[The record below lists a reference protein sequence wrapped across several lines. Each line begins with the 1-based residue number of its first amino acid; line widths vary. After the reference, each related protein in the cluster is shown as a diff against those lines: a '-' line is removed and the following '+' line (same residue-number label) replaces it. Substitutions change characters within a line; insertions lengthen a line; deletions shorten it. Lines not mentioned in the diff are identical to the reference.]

1 MWRRNDGFFMAEL
14 LLSLSVWLIVA
25 GVFFPLI
32 LSAVMHSLEM
42 KQDFE
47 STQLIYESLQQSV
60 AEETIPSD
68 KKIEID
74 KSVYHLFLKEGA
86 GMTEVCVKYE
96 DVLHK
101 AKEKCDVL
109 K

>member
-1 MWRRNDGFFMAEL
+1 MAEL
-14 LLSLSVWLIVA
+14 LLSLSAWLIVA

-32 LSAVMHSLEM
+32 LGAIMHSLEI

-47 STQLIYESLQQSV
+47 STQLLYETLQQSV
-60 AEETIPSD
+60 VSEPISTA
-68 KKIEID
+68 KNVEIN
-74 KSVYHLFLKEGA
+74 KSEYQLIIKEGS
-86 GMTEVCVKYE
+86 GMTEVCVRYE

-109 K
+109 Q